1 MVNISKIFELTDED
15 KAKYQLMIDKID
27 LSKSS
32 EIINTLNSKL
42 DNLIDLKKLNS
53 IETDLIKNVSVL
65 LNIYQ
70 TYPDLTDSIKRRI
83 IFAISYFC
91 NSDDDIPDIVP
102 EIGYL
107 DDAVVARWVIESIG
121 KELPEVSFA

>member
-1 MVNISKIFELTDED
+1 MNISKIFELTDEV

-121 KELPEVSFA
+121 KELPEVSLA

>member
-1 MVNISKIFELTDED
+1 MNISKIFELTDED

-27 LSKSS
+27 LSKSL
-32 EIINTLNSKL
+32 EVIDTLNSKL
-42 DNLIDLKKLNS
+42 DSLIDSKKLNS
-53 IETDLIKNVSVL
+53 IETDLIRNVSVL

-91 NSDDDIPDIVP
+91 NSDDDIPDIVS

-121 KELPEVSFA
+121 KELPEVSLA